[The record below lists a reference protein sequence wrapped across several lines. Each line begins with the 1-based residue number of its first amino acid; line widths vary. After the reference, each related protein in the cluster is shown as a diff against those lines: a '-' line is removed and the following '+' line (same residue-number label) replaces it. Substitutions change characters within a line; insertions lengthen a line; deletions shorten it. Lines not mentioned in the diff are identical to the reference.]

1 MIKKVEARAWC
12 EAEVQRLPGYVNA
25 ADAPEQP
32 AFTAAGVANSAV
44 SEASRKFGRRFTVV
58 SFRWLTPNE
67 V

>member
-1 MIKKVEARAWC
+1 VDSQQGW
-12 EAEVQRLPGYVNA
+12 LPFRRIA

-32 AFTAAGVANSAV
+32 AFAAAGAANPAL

-58 SFRWLTPNE
+58 SFRWLSPNE